1 MTTQYDNFITSG
13 DMLTQSDEYITRDM
27 LTNESYEG
35 NYFFRDNAVMYDLRN
50 GNTNIVCFCSDKSIA
65 EGVAQGLNLLDNL
78 EADGIA
84 LKKILYNRDTQTTSY
99 KNR

>member
-1 MTTQYDNFITSG
+1 MTIQYDN
-13 DMLTQSDEYITRDM
+13 YITRDM

-35 NYFFRDNAVMYDLRN
+35 NYFFKDNAVMYDLRN
-50 GNTNIVCFCSDKSIA
+50 GKTNIVCFCSDKHVA